1 MPDAALHGNG
11 YNCPGCELR
20 RAEQIARGGFGP
32 APACNQCKGTGRIAL
47 RTKDIVA
54 AAVAEARL
62 HYWPE
67 RDARWGTQ

>member
-11 YNCPGCELR
+11 YNCPACELR
-20 RAEQIARGGFGP
+20 REEQAARGEWP
-32 APACNQCKGTGRIAL
+32 RVPDCNRCKGTGRLAL

-54 AAVAEARL
+54 AAVAEARA